1 MASPQPA
8 PELRRILVVDDEE
21 SLRHMLGT
29 LLRRAGYEP
38 HAVASGSE
46 AMTELGEKAYDVV
59 LTDLRMPRM
68 SGIEL
73 LEQIALR
80 GAGAP
85 TVIVM
90 SAYGSFDIALEAMK
104 KGAYDYISK
113 PFKPDEIVLVLRKA
127 EEREGLKRENRKLR
141 EALDKHSRTP
151 RIVARSARMEE
162 VLRAVRKIA
171 EYKTTVLVTGESGTG
186 KELVARALHD
196 LGPRAARAFVAVNC
210 GAIPPALLESEL
222 FGHVKGAFTDAS
234 RDKKGLFEEA
244 EAGTLFLD
252 EIGELPLALQV
263 KLLRAL
269 QEEKIRRVGDT
280 REIDIDARV
289 VAATARDL
297 GDEVREGRF
306 REDLYYRLN
315 VVHIAIPP
323 LRDRREEIPPLIE
336 HFLARHNQRL
346 GTKIEGVAPDAM
358 RLLMEYPWPGNVRE
372 LENTIEHAIVLAE
385 RARIEGENL
394 PARVRESHDRVRVA
408 LSGSDL
414 SIKRTTRALEE
425 ELIRRALRKTGGNRT
440 AAARHLEISYRA
452 LLYKMKEFGILS

>member
-1 MASPQPA
+1 MLRSPSVASPQPA

-222 FGHVKGAFTDAS
+222 FGHAKGAFTDAS
-234 RDKKGLFEEA
+234 RDKKGPFEEA
-244 EAGTLFLD
+244 EAGTPFPD
-252 EIGELPLALQV
+252 EIGELPPAPQV
-263 KLLRAL
+263 KLLRPPQA
-269 QEEKIRRVGDT
+269 EKIRRVGDT
-280 REIDIDARV
+280 REIDIDASSRRRPAIWATGARRAV
-289 VAATARDL
+289 PRICTIASAWSTSRSRRCATAR
-297 GDEVREGRF
+297 GDS
-306 REDLYYRLN
+306 
-315 VVHIAIPP
+315 
-323 LRDRREEIPPLIE
+323 PLIE

-346 GTKIEGVAPDAM
+346 GTKIEGVAPTPCDCSWSTRGPATCAS
-358 RLLMEYPWPGNVRE
+358 RK
-372 LENTIEHAIVLAE
+372 HH
-385 RARIEGENL
+385 RARHRARRTRAYRGENL
-394 PARVRESHDRVRVA
+394 PAAYANRDHVRGARAATCRS
-408 LSGSDL
+408 SG
-414 SIKRTTRALEE
+414 
-425 ELIRRALRKTGGNRT
+425 RRALRRSHPSGARKT
-440 AAARHLEISYRA
+440 AAIAPTARHPGSASGA
-452 LLYKMKEFGILS
+452 L